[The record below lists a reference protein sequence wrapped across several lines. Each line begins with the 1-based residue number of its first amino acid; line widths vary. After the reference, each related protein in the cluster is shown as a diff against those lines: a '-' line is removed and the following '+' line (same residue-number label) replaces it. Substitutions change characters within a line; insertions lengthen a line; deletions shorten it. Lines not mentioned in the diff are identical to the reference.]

1 MESVRFCSIDRALF
15 CLCLWHHSLYER
27 FRGLKAGHPQATV
40 PVGGASCGPV
50 QPPWLSLVP
59 VLPWARR
66 GLQGVLGRFKS
77 LGCLRGLFC
86 VWRGGGGRGGA
97 DGVAAV
103 YLCAQC
109 PARLRS
115 PRPRRPRA
123 WNGVPLVF
131 PLRPD
136 TPCVRTTHI
145 GSGARLLGPRP
156 VPRPVMH
163 KDIA

>member
-1 MESVRFCSIDRALF
+1 MECMESVRFCGTDRVLF
-15 CLCLWHHSLYER
+15 CLCPWHHSLYER

-123 WNGVPLVF
+123 WKWGAPCIS
-131 PLRPD
+131 PSPRHTMRQDD
-136 TPCVRTTHI
+136 THRLGCPT
-145 GSGARLLGPRP
+145 ARASPRS
-156 VPRPVMH
+156 
-163 KDIA
+163 ATCNA